1 MKKILGIGNALVDIL
16 MKIGSDHVLN
26 ELKLPKGSMQLIEN
40 ETAIEIEEFTKEF
53 SKQIVAGGSA
63 ANTINGLARLGVD
76 CGYVGKIGDDLF
88 GKLFKDNLE
97 KNKIQALLFRGSL
110 DTGRAYTFITKD
122 GERTFG
128 TFLGSAVQLNA
139 GDFLEDLFKSFDYL
153 HVEGYLVFNHE
164 LIERVLSIAKSA
176 GVKISMDMASYNVVE
191 ANLEFLKGVINKY
204 VDIVF
209 ANEEEAKALTGEEP
223 AKALDTISQWTEIA
237 VVKVGEKG
245 SLIKSGDKTWQVNS
259 VLADCIDTTGAGDL
273 YAAGFLFGL
282 VKGYSLDIC
291 GKIGSI
297 LGGNVIEVIGAT
309 MENGRWEK
317 INSEVMAILK

>member
-245 SLIKSGDKTWQVNS
+245 SLIKSGDRTWRVNS

-282 VKGYSLDIC
+282 VKGYSLDVC